1 MMDDQ
6 AKAEYELQSLQ
17 VRAELKKWETDWAA
31 EHGGNKPSRD
41 DIKQNPDIAKK
52 YKQYNKLRD
61 VLSGKI
67 PPQELSKPSKSKS
80 STHRPPQTPSKHA
93 KTAQTPRK
101 QHFALPNAQTPSART
116 PGAATPL
123 TARKLFSPALP
134 TSIGPTP
141 QKDGRVLGLFDLL
154 GKTPSKPTESPFVK
168 PAGATPSKR
177 RASEIG
183 DLTTPSAKR
192 IAHDASTPNTGTKL
206 FGAATTPLHE
216 RPGNTGG
223 RRGSFTTTP
232 SSTRTSKLFS
242 TPAFLRRT
250 TALPPVDET
259 DENGEWK
266 VGPLRLPRVL
276 NRKGVKVK
284 GLSEVVAGLRKIE
297 DDAHEDEEDALRE
310 MEAEELGIPVTKP
323 AVSRLATVPEGV
335 EVEVG
340 DSQAALPPP
349 PPPPP
354 PPPQPKQKPEK
365 PVLLSHFDDESL
377 YDSGNEDLSKEGV
390 DQHGNPLRVFKK
402 RGQKRTTRLVK
413 MKPTRSRRPG
423 TISTTPPDHDDPS
436 QRSEGEDAVIP
447 ETQYGNNTS
456 QRPPPGGDDL
466 LLSGSDFNDDD
477 GEDNDDDDDDDFDT
491 LKPTPKS
498 SSASAGGTK
507 KTLAET
513 KKGGASKKEEEKKEG
528 TVKKAMRKVKA
539 TAHAN
544 FKRLKLKQG
553 GAKGGPGYNSRFR
566 RRR

>member
-1 MMDDQ
+1 MDDQ
-6 AKAEYELQSLQ
+6 ARAKYEQQSLE
-17 VRAELKKWETDWAA
+17 VRAELKKWETDWQE

-41 DIKQNPDIAKK
+41 DIRQNPDIAKK
-52 YKQYNKLRD
+52 YKQYHRLRD

-67 PPQELSKPSKSKS
+67 PPQELSNPSKPKS
-80 STHRPPQTPSKHA
+80 TSHRPPQTPSKHS

-101 QHFALPNAQTPSART
+101 QHVANPYMQTPSARAPRT
-116 PGAATPL
+116 ATPS
-123 TARKLFSPALP
+123 TARKLFSPVLP

-141 QKDGRVLGLFDLL
+141 QRDGKVLGLFDLL

-168 PAGATPSKR
+168 PIGATPSKR
-177 RASEIG
+177 RASETG
-183 DLTTPSAKR
+183 DLATPSAKR
-192 IAHDASTPNTGTKL
+192 IAYDASTPHSGTKL
-206 FGAATTPLHE
+206 FGTTTTPLNE

-232 SSTRTSKLFS
+232 SSTRTKLQFS

-276 NRKGVKVK
+276 SRKGVKVK

-323 AVSRLATVPEGV
+323 AAPRLATVPEGV

-340 DSQAALPPP
+340 DSQAAPAQTA
-349 PPPPP
+349 
-354 PPPQPKQKPEK
+354 QPNYTQEK
-365 PVLLSHFDDESL
+365 PVLLSHFDDEDL
-377 YDSGNEDLSKEGV
+377 YDSGKEDLSKEGV

-402 RGQKRTTRLVK
+402 RGQKRTTRMVK
-413 MKPTRSRRPG
+413 MKPTRFRRPG
-423 TISTTPPDHDDPS
+423 TTDSPDDG
-436 QRSEGEDAVIP
+436 SEGEDAVIP
-447 ETQYGNNTS
+447 ETQYGNDP
-456 QRPPPGGDDL
+456 QQPPDNDV
-466 LLSGSDFNDDD
+466 LLSGSDFNDD
-477 GEDNDDDDDDDFDT
+477 GLDDDDFDT
-491 LKPTPKS
+491 LKPETTKKP
-498 SSASAGGTK
+498 TVK

-513 KKGGASKKEEEKKEG
+513 KKGKGDKKTEKKEG
-528 TVKKAMRKVKA
+528 TVQKAVRKVKA

-553 GAKGGPGYNSRFR
+553 GAKGGPAYNSRFR

>member
-6 AKAEYELQSLQ
+6 ARAGFEAQSLQ
-17 VRAELKKWETDWAA
+17 VRAELKKWETDWQT
-31 EHGGNKPSRD
+31 EHGSKPSRD

-61 VLSGKI
+61 VLSGRI
-67 PPQELSKPSKSKS
+67 PPQELSKLPRPKSTS
-80 STHRPPQTPSKHA
+80 HRPAQTPSKHS

-101 QHFALPNAQTPSART
+101 QHIHNPYIDTPSART
-116 PGAATPL
+116 PRTRTPL

-141 QKDGRVLGLFDLL
+141 QRDGKVLGLFDLL

-168 PAGATPSKR
+168 PIGATPSKR
-177 RASEIG
+177 RASDVG

-192 IAHDASTPNTGTKL
+192 IAHDVSTPHTGTKL
-206 FGAATTPLHE
+206 FGATSTPLHE

-223 RRGSFTTTP
+223 RRGSLTTTP
-232 SSTRTSKLFS
+232 SSTRSKLQFS

-250 TALPPVDET
+250 TSLPAVDET

-266 VGPLRLPRVL
+266 VGPLRLPRAL
-276 NRKGVKVK
+276 SRKGVKVK

-297 DDAHEDEEDALRE
+297 DEAHEDEEDALRE
-310 MEAEELGIPVTKP
+310 MEAEELGIPVAKP
-323 AVSRLATVPEGV
+323 AVPKLATVPEDV
-335 EVEVG
+335 EIEVG
-340 DSQAALPPP
+340 DSQIA
-349 PPPPP
+349 PP
-354 PPPQPKQKPEK
+354 PPPQPVQPKEK
-365 PVLLSHFDDESL
+365 PVLLSAFDNEHEDDE
-377 YDSGNEDLSKEGV
+377 EDLSKEGV

-402 RGQKRTTRLVK
+402 RGQKRTTRMVK
-413 MKPTRSRRPG
+413 MKPTRFKRPG
-423 TISTTPPDHDDPS
+423 TMTSPDNGS
-436 QRSEGEDAVIP
+436 QSEGEDAVIP
-447 ETQYGNNTS
+447 ETQYGNNS
-456 QRPPPGGDDL
+456 EQAPEDHL
-466 LLSGSDFNDDD
+466 LRSGSDYDDSD
-477 GEDNDDDDDDDFDT
+477 LDDDDFDT

-498 SSASAGGTK
+498 STAGTK
-507 KTLAET
+507 KTLAEIKG
-513 KKGGASKKEEEKKEG
+513 KKGVDKEEKKEG
-528 TVKKAMRKVKA
+528 TVQKAVRKVKA